1 MEIYAASTN
10 NSATSTVNF
19 DELNKYVVET
29 CGLQN
34 PETLRGVITMMVDL
48 GTQLL
53 PDSKYLP
60 DAEDL
65 SLTKEQLNTKYA
77 DDIASGK
84 ITKFDDAYHNE
95 SKSFKVHKFVPQKP
109 RQAVVFAVDF
119 PEIMLDKG
127 QFFGETEPNP
137 KPLRLWFGGQYWDK
151 EQEKMVVQ
159 NVIPLKVTKD
169 DNIAGG
175 KEWTMGVL
183 STPYKMAL
191 GAKLI
196 NPNDAFNPSRVSELL
211 GKTLQFEARVYYNQ
225 GKNGK
230 MYYTEK
236 LKYVGALGRGQE
248 PLKVDNTY
256 LIQMNQPND
265 PQGLKELRKH
275 VINTI
280 ENATNFNNSA
290 LQKQLAEVRGIGSN
304 SHNNATAEETPVVPK
319 ATQNVALVQDD
330 EDDSEL
336 PF

>member
-1 MEIYAASTN
+1 MEIYGASTN
-10 NSATSTVNF
+10 TNTSNVDF
-19 DELNKYVVET
+19 DALNNYSVET

-34 PETLRGVITMMVDL
+34 PETLRGVVSVMVDL
-48 GTQLL
+48 GTQEL
-53 PDSKYLP
+53 PDSQYLP
-60 DAEDL
+60 DAEDVAL
-65 SLTKEQLNTKYA
+65 SKEQLNTKYA
-77 DDIASGK
+77 ADIADGK
-84 ITKFDDAYHNE
+84 ITKFDDAWDNL

-109 RQAVVFAVDF
+109 RQSVVFAVDF

-127 QFFGETEPNP
+127 KFFGETTPNP
-137 KPLRLWFGGQYWDK
+137 KPLRLWFGGQFWNK
-151 EQEKMVVQ
+151 EQSKMVVQ

-196 NPNDAFNPSRVSELL
+196 APNDAFNPSRVSELL
-211 GKTLQFEARVYYNQ
+211 GKTLQFEARVFFNKS
-225 GKNGK
+225 KNGK
-230 MYYTEK
+230 EYYTEK

-248 PLKVDNTY
+248 PLEVENTY

-280 ENATNFNNSA
+280 ENATNFEGSA
-290 LQKQLAEVRGIGSN
+290 IQKQLAEVRGGGGSSN
-304 SHNNATAEETPVVPK
+304 SVSSTTTQNDTPSIPKVSPAQNTPVD
-319 ATQNVALVQDD
+319 LDD
-330 EDDSEL
+330 DL